1 MFLRISVVGRCPPNG
16 RAETLHR
23 QYGRAE
29 PRLRSGRAEILHR
42 RPCRAVLR
50 FRVRAVLPRRR
61 GSVRRGLHGTWAG
74 RAGRWVTRGRAG
86 ADRPAGCAAAGCR
99 AEAPRAECTAAVLAA
114 AECRAEVP
122 RAVPAAALDPTAED
136 MAAGD
141 AIDPS
146 GLFSR
151 NSVIVTQ
158 QISSY
163 CEHFYHKLSQEVF
176 RVHFTRLDFRFR

>member
-29 PRLRSGRAEILHR
+29 PRLRSGRAEILRR

-86 ADRPAGCAAAGCR
+86 ADRPAGCAAA
-99 AEAPRAECTAAVLAA
+99 VLAA

-122 RAVPAAALDPTAED
+122 RAVPAAAQDPTAGD
-136 MAAGD
+136 MAAED